1 MRIGAAYIRV
11 STDDQLD
18 ISPASQLDV
27 IMKHTKE
34 HDVYIPPEF
43 IFIERTGKSGK
54 RADNRPEFQR
64 MISIAKQK
72 PRPFEILYVWKFS
85 RFARNQEESMFYK
98 GLLRKKLKI
107 EVESISEPIAEGMYG
122 RLMETIIEWQD
133 EFYSYNLAGEVKRG
147 MTKKAEMGGYQFV
160 PPLGYAAVGD
170 GKPYVIREDEYKIVE
185 MIFRKYAVDRID
197 MTAIARQL
205 NASGYLTRR
214 GNPFEKR
221 TIDRI
226 IQNRFYVGT
235 VEWNGFSFEGT
246 HETRASVT
254 DLFEQCQ
261 ERRKAEFRPM
271 RHRNVSTCK
280 HWLSGLMRCSV
291 CGATL
296 SFSGSGAVPYFA
308 CWRYAKGL
316 HPESCSIS
324 VKKMER
330 IVLKSLDSI
339 LESGHFEYTSA
350 AARAPSSPTDASGEI
365 QSIHTQLDRLRH
377 QEERAR
383 IAYESEVYTLDE
395 YKESKSRLQSEIQR
409 LTNELQHLLEQP
421 AEPAPPQK
429 ELLDRVQNVRDLLA
443 SPSVGFETK
452 GNALRSILKCI
463 IFDRKNEHFDFQYY
477 A

>member
-18 ISPASQLDV
+18 ISPESQLDE
-27 IMKHTKE
+27 IQRYAKS
-34 HDVYIPPEF
+34 HDILIPEEYIF
-43 IFIERTGKSGK
+43 MERTGRSGK

-64 MISIAKQK
+64 MIATAKEK
-72 PRPFEILYVWKFS
+72 PQPFEVILVWKFS
-85 RFARNQEESMFYK
+85 RFARNQDESTFYK
-98 GLLRKKLKI
+98 GMLRKKLKI
-107 EVESISEPIAEGMYG
+107 DIESVSEPIMEGMYG
-122 RLMETIIEWQD
+122 RLIEMIIEWQD
-133 EFYSYNLAGEVKRG
+133 EFYSYNLGVEVKRG
-147 MTKKAEMGGYQFV
+147 MAKKAELKGYQLV
-160 PPLGYAAVGD
+160 PPLGYAAVGN

-185 MIFRKYAVDRID
+185 MIFHMYAVDRLD

-221 TIDRI
+221 SIDRI

-246 HETRASVT
+246 HKTRASVT
-254 DLFEQCQ
+254 ELFEQCQ

-296 SFSGSGAVPYFA
+296 SYTGSGAVPYFT
-308 CWRYAKGL
+308 CWKYSKGL

-330 IVLKSLDSI
+330 IVLRSWMASWKADILSIHLLPAYPVPPQIHPTKSSPYI
-339 LESGHFEYTSA
+339 PSSTGSGTRKNVPGLPTKTKFTLWTNTKKAKPACDQRFSGCPMSCSVSLNSPPNLRRRKRSFLTASETSA
-350 AARAPSSPTDASGEI
+350 ISW
-365 QSIHTQLDRLRH
+365 
-377 QEERAR
+377 
-383 IAYESEVYTLDE
+383 
-395 YKESKSRLQSEIQR
+395 
-409 LTNELQHLLEQP
+409 HLL
-421 AEPAPPQK
+421 
-429 ELLDRVQNVRDLLA
+429 LWA
-443 SPSVGFETK
+443 SKPK
-452 GNALRSILKCI
+452 GTRCGAS
-463 IFDRKNEHFDFQYY
+463 
-477 A
+477 

>member
-18 ISPASQLDV
+18 ISPESQLDE
-27 IMKHTKE
+27 IQRYAKS
-34 HDVYIPPEF
+34 HDILIPEEYIF
-43 IFIERTGKSGK
+43 MERTGRSGK

-64 MISIAKQK
+64 MIATAKEK
-72 PRPFEILYVWKFS
+72 PQPFEVILVWKFS
-85 RFARNQEESMFYK
+85 RFARNQDESTFYK
-98 GLLRKKLKI
+98 GMLRKKLKI
-107 EVESISEPIAEGMYG
+107 DIESVSEPIMEGMYG
-122 RLMETIIEWQD
+122 RLIEMIIEWQD
-133 EFYSYNLAGEVKRG
+133 EFYSYNLGVEVKRG
-147 MTKKAEMGGYQFV
+147 MAKKAELKGYQLV
-160 PPLGYAAVGD
+160 PPLGYAAVGN

-185 MIFRKYAVDRID
+185 MIFHMYAVDRLD

-221 TIDRI
+221 SIDRI
-226 IQNRFYVGT
+226 IQNHFYVGT

-246 HETRASVT
+246 HETKASVT
-254 DLFEQCQ
+254 ELFEQCQ

-296 SFSGSGAVPYFA
+296 SYTGSGAVPYFT
-308 CWRYAKGL
+308 CWKYSKGL

-324 VKKMER
+324 VKKMEQ
-330 IVLKSLDSI
+330 IVLRSLDGI
-339 LESGHFEYTSA
+339 LESGHFEYTPA
-350 AARAPSSPTDASGEI
+350 ASVSGSPADPSNEI

-383 IAYESEVYTLDE
+383 IAYENEVYTLDE
-395 YKESKSRLQSEIQR
+395 YKESKARLRSEIQR
-409 LTNELQHLLEQP
+409 LSDELQRLLEQP
-421 AEPAPPQK
+421 AESAPPQK
-429 ELLDRVQNVRDLLA
+429 ELLDRVRNVRDLLA

-463 IFDRKNEHFDFQYY
+463 VFDRKTEHFDFQYY

>member
-1 MRIGAAYIRV
+1 MKAVIYARYSSDNQREESIEGQIRECTAFAEKNGITILRHYI
-11 STDDQLD
+11 D
-18 ISPASQLDV
+18 
-27 IMKHTKE
+27 
-34 HDVYIPPEF
+34 
-43 IFIERTGKSGK
+43 
-54 RADNRPEFQR
+54 RAFSAKTDNRPEFQR
-64 MISIAKQK
+64 MIATAKEK
-72 PRPFEILYVWKFS
+72 PQPFEVILVWKFS
-85 RFARNQEESMFYK
+85 RFARNQDESTFYK
-98 GLLRKKLKI
+98 GMLRKKLKI
-107 EVESISEPIAEGMYG
+107 DIESVSEPIMEGMYG
-122 RLMETIIEWQD
+122 RLIEMIIEWQD
-133 EFYSYNLAGEVKRG
+133 EFYSYNLGVEVKRG
-147 MTKKAEMGGYQFV
+147 MAKKAELKGYQLV
-160 PPLGYAAVGD
+160 PPLGYAAVGN

-185 MIFRKYAVDRID
+185 MIFHMYAVDRLD

-221 TIDRI
+221 SIDRI
-226 IQNRFYVGT
+226 IQNRFYLGT

-254 DLFEQCQ
+254 ELFEQCQ

-296 SFSGSGAVPYFA
+296 SYTGSGAVPYFT
-308 CWRYAKGL
+308 CWKYSKGL

-330 IVLKSLDSI
+330 IVLRSLDGI
-339 LESGHFEYTSA
+339 LESGHFEYTPA
-350 AARAPSSPTDASGEI
+350 ASASGSPADPSNEI

-383 IAYESEVYTLDE
+383 IAYENEVYTLDE
-395 YKESKSRLQSEIQR
+395 YKESKARLRSEIQR
-409 LTNELQHLLEQP
+409 LSDELQRLLEQP
-421 AEPAPPQK
+421 AESAPPQK
-429 ELLDRVQNVRDLLA
+429 ELLDRVRNVRDLLA

-463 IFDRKNEHFDFQYY
+463 VFDRKTEHFDFQYY

>member
-1 MRIGAAYIRV
+1 MIATA
-11 STDDQLD
+11 
-18 ISPASQLDV
+18 
-27 IMKHTKE
+27 KE
-34 HDVYIPPEF
+34 
-43 IFIERTGKSGK
+43 
-54 RADNRPEFQR
+54 
-64 MISIAKQK
+64 K
-72 PRPFEILYVWKFS
+72 PQPFEVILVWKFS
-85 RFARNQEESMFYK
+85 RFARNQDESTFYK
-98 GLLRKKLKI
+98 GMLRKKLKI
-107 EVESISEPIAEGMYG
+107 DIESVSEPIMEGMYG
-122 RLMETIIEWQD
+122 RLIEMIIEWQD
-133 EFYSYNLAGEVKRG
+133 EFYSYNLGVEVKRG
-147 MTKKAEMGGYQFV
+147 MAKKAELKGYQLV
-160 PPLGYAAVGD
+160 PPLGYAAVGN

-185 MIFRKYAVDRID
+185 MIFHMYAVDRLD

-221 TIDRI
+221 SIDRI

-246 HETRASVT
+246 HKTRASVT
-254 DLFEQCQ
+254 ELFEQCQ

-296 SFSGSGAVPYFA
+296 SYTGSGAVPYFT
-308 CWRYAKGL
+308 CWKYSKGL

-330 IVLKSLDSI
+330 IVLRSLDGI
-339 LESGHFEYTSA
+339 LESGHFEYTPA
-350 AARAPSSPTDASGEI
+350 ASASGSPVDPSNEI

-383 IAYESEVYTLDE
+383 IAYENDAYTLDE
-395 YKESKSRLQSEIQR
+395 YKESKARLRSEIQR
-409 LTNELQHLLEQP
+409 LSDELQRLLEQP
-421 AEPAPPQK
+421 AESAPPQK
-429 ELLDRVQNVRDLLA
+429 ELLDRVRNVRDLLA

-463 IFDRKNEHFDFQYY
+463 VFDRKTEHFDFQYY